1 MDRFR
6 GIAVAVEALFGIA
19 WGWSL
24 SGCLST
30 SDDEYV
36 KYVNERLAKG
46 PAEACCVMGAGD
58 PNPAR
63 TAACRREADVKCGF
77 VRGARVTKLKKI
89 SRFGEDTGAS
99 VDVEIAGPN
108 GRGFCHYQVY
118 RSGRMEYGGC
128 LPEGAI
134 PP

>member
-1 MDRFR
+1 MLGVFV
-6 GIAVAVEALFGIA
+6 GVVCAAM
-19 WGWSL
+19 L

-36 KYVNERLAKG
+36 KHVDKLLQKG
-46 PAEACCVMGAGD
+46 PADACCVVGAGD
-58 PNPAR
+58 PDPPR
-63 TAACRREADVKCGF
+63 TEACRREADKKCGF
-77 VRGARVTKLKKI
+77 VRGARVTKLKSI

-99 VDVEIAGPN
+99 VDVDIAGPK

-118 RSGRMEYGGC
+118 RDGRMGYGGC
-128 LPEGAI
+128 LPEGAT